1 MQSGIGSPF
10 QPGTQVGANLK
21 VELISDHARI
31 GGSVNLGAY
40 TRLSDLLS
48 FHDEVLTVAGGV
60 ILTRT
65 GYETADGAPQLDV
78 HLNELTLVLDRSDYV
93 PPPDSGQTIEKT
105 AHRMLAVTAAHI
117 ITATFFIYP
126 DAEPISYLRAKE
138 PPWVPLA
145 NVRVRSLVDR
155 RIKYGAKFAVLHRK
169 AVLATSV
176 L

>member
-1 MQSGIGSPF
+1 MQSGSGSPF
-10 QPGTQVGANLK
+10 HPGTQVGENLE

-48 FHDEVLTVAGGV
+48 FHDEILSVTGGV

-65 GYETADGAPQLDV
+65 GYETTDAVPQLDV
-78 HLNELTLVLDRSDYV
+78 HLNELTLVIDRSDYT
-93 PPPDSGQTIEKT
+93 PPPDTRQAIEKV

-117 ITATFFIYP
+117 ITGTFFIYLS
-126 DAEPISYLRAKE
+126 AEPISYLRAHE
-138 PPWVPLA
+138 PPWIPLA

-155 RIKYGAKFAVLHRK
+155 RIKYGAKFAVLYRK

>member
-1 MQSGIGSPF
+1 MQSGVGSAF
-10 QPGTQVGANLK
+10 NPGSQVGPELE

-31 GGSVNLGAY
+31 GGSINLGAY

-48 FHDEVLTVAGGV
+48 FHDEILTVTDGV

-65 GYETADGAPQLDV
+65 GRQTADGAPQLDV
-78 HLNELTLVLDRSDYV
+78 HLEELTLVIDRSNYV
-93 PPPDSGQTIEKT
+93 PPPDIGQAIEKT

-126 DAEPISYLRAKE
+126 SAEPISYLRAKE
-138 PPWVPLA
+138 PPWVPVA

-155 RIKYGAKFAVLHRK
+155 RIRYGADFAVLYRN